1 MEILIRL
8 LINLLIIYY
17 CIVALIRVFQYV
29 HCEWQAFISKFTDRP
44 QGRVSHSYRNDPK
57 NRELQSQLL
66 SMMQGDVPAAK
77 RLLLQQR
84 RSQPGKPDNWY
95 LEKVIRDLERDRR

>member
-1 MEILIRL
+1 
-8 LINLLIIYY
+8 
-17 CIVALIRVFQYV
+17 
-29 HCEWQAFISKFTDRP
+29 
-44 QGRVSHSYRNDPK
+44 
-57 NRELQSQLL
+57 
-66 SMMQGDVPAAK
+66 MMQGDVPAAK